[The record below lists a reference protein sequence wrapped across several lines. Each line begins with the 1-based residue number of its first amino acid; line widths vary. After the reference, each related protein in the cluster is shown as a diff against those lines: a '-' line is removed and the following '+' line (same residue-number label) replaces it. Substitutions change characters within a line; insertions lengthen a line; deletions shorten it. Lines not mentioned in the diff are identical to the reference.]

1 MSSPDCSIKN
11 SFYRKGMI
19 ILFKNV
25 FMLPLPVISQV
36 RQYKE
41 TKTQS
46 LDFILEVS
54 KNVSALEQR
63 FIKL

>member
-1 MSSPDCSIKN
+1 
-11 SFYRKGMI
+11 MI

-25 FMLPLPVISQV
+25 FLLPLPVISKV

-41 TKTQS
+41 TKTRS

-54 KNVSALEQR
+54 KNVPRTPVDGEDDKRETTSLSSR
-63 FIKL
+63 RS